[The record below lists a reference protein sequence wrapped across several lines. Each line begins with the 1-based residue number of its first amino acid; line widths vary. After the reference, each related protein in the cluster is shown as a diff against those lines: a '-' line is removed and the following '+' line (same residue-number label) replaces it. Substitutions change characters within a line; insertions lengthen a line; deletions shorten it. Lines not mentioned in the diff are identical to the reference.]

1 MKRSSNSLTSL
12 KSINSLSSIN
22 SLTPINSLQSIQSMN
37 SINSLTKIFNNRDFQ
52 KYIANMEEDI
62 IKVSNDYY
70 YYTQKYDTKIDNII
84 NRYDGKT
91 NKLYIDL
98 RNREYDYAR
107 LNKKIEYII
116 KDLQEY
122 KYLCNNKVT
131 HISITEDVANLK
143 YILIFLYVYTSL
155 VFAIII
161 NYCVLSR

>member
-1 MKRSSNSLTSL
+1 
-12 KSINSLSSIN
+12 
-22 SLTPINSLQSIQSMN
+22 MN

-52 KYIANMEEDI
+52 KYIANMEDDI

-70 YYTQKYDTKIDNII
+70 YFNQKFDSKIDNII
-84 NRYDGKT
+84 NRYEGKT

-98 RNREYDYAR
+98 RNREWDYER

-116 KDLQEY
+116 KELQEY
-122 KYLCNNKVT
+122 KYQNLHNNKPIY
-131 HISITEDVANLK
+131 ISITEDVDNLK
-143 YILIFLYVYTSL
+143 YLLIFLYIYTSL

>member
-12 KSINSLSSIN
+12 KSINSLSSMN
-22 SLTPINSLQSIQSMN
+22 SLTPINSLTSMN

-70 YYTQKYDTKIDNII
+70 FYTKKYDTKIDNII
-84 NRYDGKT
+84 DRYDGKT

-122 KYLCNNKVT
+122 KYLCNNKPIY
-131 HISITEDVANLK
+131 ISITEDVANLK
-143 YILIFLYVYTSL
+143 YILIFLYIYTSL

>member
-1 MKRSSNSLTSL
+1 
-12 KSINSLSSIN
+12 
-22 SLTPINSLQSIQSMN
+22 MN

-52 KYIANMEEDI
+52 KYIANMEDDI

-70 YYTQKYDTKIDNII
+70 YFNQKFDSKIDNII
-84 NRYDGKT
+84 NRYEGKT

-98 RNREYDYAR
+98 RNREWDYER

-116 KDLQEY
+116 KELQEY
-122 KYLCNNKVT
+122 KYQNLHNNKPIY
-131 HISITEDVANLK
+131 ISITEDVVNLK
-143 YILIFLYVYTSL
+143 YILIFLYIYTSL

>member
-12 KSINSLSSIN
+12 KSINSL
-22 SLTPINSLQSIQSMN
+22 TSMN

-84 NRYDGKT
+84 NRYNGKT

-116 KDLQEY
+116 KDLHEY
-122 KYLCNNKVT
+122 KYLCNNKPIY
-131 HISITEDVANLK
+131 ISVTEDVTNIK
-143 YILIFLYVYTSL
+143 YILIFLYIYTSL

>member
-22 SLTPINSLQSIQSMN
+22 SLTPINSLPSMT

-52 KYIANMEEDI
+52 KYIANMEDDI

-70 YYTQKYDTKIDNII
+70 YFNQKFDSKIDNII
-84 NRYDGKT
+84 NRYEGKT

-98 RNREYDYAR
+98 RNREWDYER

-116 KDLQEY
+116 KELQEY
-122 KYLCNNKVT
+122 KYQNLHNNKPIY
-131 HISITEDVANLK
+131 ISITEDVDNLK
-143 YILIFLYVYTSL
+143 YLLIFLYIYTSL

>member
-12 KSINSLSSIN
+12 KSINSLSSI
-22 SLTPINSLQSIQSMN
+22 PSIPSVTSMN

-70 YYTQKYDTKIDNII
+70 YFTQKFDSKIDNII
-84 NRYDGKT
+84 NRYEGKT

-98 RNREYDYAR
+98 RNREWDYER
-107 LNKKIEYII
+107 LDKKIEDII
-116 KDLQEY
+116 EELQEY
-122 KYLCNNKVT
+122 KYLHNNKQIY
-131 HISITEDVANLK
+131 ISITEDVTNLK

>member
-12 KSINSLSSIN
+12 KSINSLSSI
-22 SLTPINSLQSIQSMN
+22 PSIPSIPSIN

-52 KYIANMEEDI
+52 KYIANMEDDI

-70 YYTQKYDTKIDNII
+70 YFNQKFDSKIDNIM
-84 NRYDGKT
+84 NRYEGKI
-91 NKLYIDL
+91 NNLFIDL
-98 RNREYDYAR
+98 RNREWDYER
-107 LNKKIEYII
+107 LDKKIGDII
-116 KDLQEY
+116 EELQEY
-122 KYLCNNKVT
+122 KYLHNNKQIY
-131 HISITEDVANLK
+131 ISITEDVTNLK

>member
-1 MKRSSNSLTSL
+1 MT
-12 KSINSLSSIN
+12 
-22 SLTPINSLQSIQSMN
+22 

-52 KYIANMEEDI
+52 KYIANMEDDI

-70 YYTQKYDTKIDNII
+70 YFNQKFDSKIDNII
-84 NRYDGKT
+84 NRYEGKT

-98 RNREYDYAR
+98 RNREWDYER

-116 KDLQEY
+116 KELQEY
-122 KYLCNNKVT
+122 KYQNLHNNKPIY
-131 HISITEDVANLK
+131 ISITEDVDNLK
-143 YILIFLYVYTSL
+143 YLLIFLYIYTSL

>member
-12 KSINSLSSIN
+12 KSINSL
-22 SLTPINSLQSIQSMN
+22 TSMN

-116 KDLQEY
+116 KDLHEY
-122 KYLCNNKVT
+122 KYLCNNKPIY
-131 HISITEDVANLK
+131 ISVTEDVTNIK
-143 YILIFLYVYTSL
+143 YILIFLYIYTSL

>member
-1 MKRSSNSLTSL
+1 MT
-12 KSINSLSSIN
+12 
-22 SLTPINSLQSIQSMN
+22 

-70 YYTQKYDTKIDNII
+70 YYTQKFDSKIDNII
-84 NRYDGKT
+84 NRYEGKT

-98 RNREYDYAR
+98 RNREWDYER
-107 LNKKIEYII
+107 LNKKIENII
-116 KDLQEY
+116 KELQEY
-122 KYLCNNKVT
+122 KYQNLHNNKPIY
-131 HISITEDVANLK
+131 ISITEDVDNLK
-143 YILIFLYVYTSL
+143 YLLIFLYIYTSL

>member
-1 MKRSSNSLTSL
+1 
-12 KSINSLSSIN
+12 
-22 SLTPINSLQSIQSMN
+22 MN

-52 KYIANMEEDI
+52 KYIANMEDDI

-70 YYTQKYDTKIDNII
+70 YFNQKFDSKIDNII

-116 KDLQEY
+116 KELQEY
-122 KYLCNNKVT
+122 KYQNLHNNKPIY
-131 HISITEDVANLK
+131 ISITEDVVNLK
-143 YILIFLYVYTSL
+143 YILIFLYIYTSL

>member
-22 SLTPINSLQSIQSMN
+22 SLTPINSLTSMN

-70 YYTQKYDTKIDNII
+70 YFTQKFDSKIDNII
-84 NRYDGKT
+84 NRYEGKT

-98 RNREYDYAR
+98 RNREWDYER
-107 LNKKIEYII
+107 LNNKIEYII
-116 KDLQEY
+116 KELHEY
-122 KYLCNNKVT
+122 KYLHSDKQIY
-131 HISITEDVANLK
+131 ISITEDVANLK

>member
-22 SLTPINSLQSIQSMN
+22 SLTHINSLPSMT

-70 YYTQKYDTKIDNII
+70 YYTQKFDSKIDNII
-84 NRYDGKT
+84 NRYEGKT

-98 RNREYDYAR
+98 RNRELDYER
-107 LNKKIEYII
+107 LNKKIENII
-116 KDLQEY
+116 KELQEY
-122 KYLCNNKVT
+122 KYQNLHNNKPIY
-131 HISITEDVANLK
+131 ISITEDVDNLK
-143 YILIFLYVYTSL
+143 YLLIFLYIYTSL

>member
-22 SLTPINSLQSIQSMN
+22 SLTPINSLTSMN

-70 YYTQKYDTKIDNII
+70 YYTQKFDSKIDNII
-84 NRYDGKT
+84 NRYEGKT

-98 RNREYDYAR
+98 RNREWDYER
-107 LNKKIEYII
+107 LNKKIENII
-116 KDLQEY
+116 KELQEY
-122 KYLCNNKVT
+122 KYQNLHNNKPIY
-131 HISITEDVANLK
+131 ISITEDVDNLK
-143 YILIFLYVYTSL
+143 YLLIFLYIYTSL

>member
-1 MKRSSNSLTSL
+1 
-12 KSINSLSSIN
+12 
-22 SLTPINSLQSIQSMN
+22 
-37 SINSLTKIFNNRDFQ
+37 
-52 KYIANMEEDI
+52 MEDDI

-70 YYTQKYDTKIDNII
+70 YFNQKFDSKIDNII

-116 KDLQEY
+116 KELQEY
-122 KYLCNNKVT
+122 KYQNLHNNKPIY
-131 HISITEDVANLK
+131 ISITEDVVNLK
-143 YILIFLYVYTSL
+143 YILIFLYIYTSL

>member
-22 SLTPINSLQSIQSMN
+22 SLTPINSLPSMN

-52 KYIANMEEDI
+52 KYIANMEDDI

-70 YYTQKYDTKIDNII
+70 YFNQKFDSKIDNLI
-84 NRYDGKT
+84 NRYEGKT

-98 RNREYDYAR
+98 RNRELDYER
-107 LNKKIEYII
+107 LNKNIENII
-116 KDLQEY
+116 KELQEY
-122 KYLCNNKVT
+122 KYQNLHNNKPIY
-131 HISITEDVANLK
+131 ISITEDVDNLK
-143 YILIFLYVYTSL
+143 YLLIFLYIYTSL
-155 VFAIII
+155 VLAIII

>member
-12 KSINSLSSIN
+12 KSINSLTS
-22 SLTPINSLQSIQSMN
+22 INSLQSINSLP
-37 SINSLTKIFNNRDFQ
+37 SINSQTKIFNNRDFQ

-70 YYTQKYDTKIDNII
+70 YFTQKYDTKIDNII

-91 NKLYIDL
+91 NKLFIDL
-98 RNREYDYAR
+98 RNRECDYAR
-107 LNKKIEYII
+107 FNKKIESII
-116 KDLQEY
+116 NDLQEY
-122 KYLCNNKVT
+122 KNNNNKPIF
-131 HISITEDVANLK
+131 ISITKDFDNIRYL
-143 YILIFLYVYTSL
+143 LIFLYIYTSL